1 GTDFEWTL
9 QQSNVDDDTLFAVS
23 FGDYSDGWAVGKYG
37 KATYTTNGFTWGPAD
52 TLGEYTEVN
61 FLSTSWEDEYI
72 GWLAGSQHTLLH
84 TTSPPPPL
92 LLHPPSGLHP
102 LEPPAP
108 RASAFTPTSASPPPL
123 LPHPSAPKPT
133 SPSSTLFSLSSPPPS
148 PPSPPSPPPS
158 PSPSFPPPTTLPPP
172 LLLPRPR
179 HLRTRHPLF
188 HYHLPLQT
196 VAQSTKL
203 CR

>member
-1 GTDFEWTL
+1 MLPKSIIFVALYVLSGREVLCNNQGTDFEWTL

-84 TTSPPPPL
+84 T
-92 LLHPPSGLHP
+92 
-102 LEPPAP
+102 
-108 RASAFTPTSASPPPL
+108 
-123 LPHPSAPKPT
+123 
-133 SPSSTLFSLSSPPPS
+133 
-148 PPSPPSPPPS
+148 
-158 PSPSFPPPTTLPPP
+158 
-172 LLLPRPR
+172 
-179 HLRTRHPLF
+179 
-188 HYHLPLQT
+188 
-196 VAQSTKL
+196 
-203 CR
+203 